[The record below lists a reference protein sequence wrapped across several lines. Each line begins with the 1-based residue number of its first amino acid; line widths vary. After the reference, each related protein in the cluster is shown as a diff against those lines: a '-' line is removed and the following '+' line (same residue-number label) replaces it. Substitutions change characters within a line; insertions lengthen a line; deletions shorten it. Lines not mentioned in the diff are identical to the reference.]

1 MESLKYLWRFIDGHK
16 TNTASF
22 LATVYFIGGEY
33 GIWVPNENIVEVLAM
48 LFSLGLLHKGAK
60 YVKRTA

>member
-1 MESLKYLWRFIDGHK
+1 MESLKYLWRFVDGHK
-16 TNTASF
+16 TNAASF
-22 LATVYFIGGEY
+22 LATVYFLGGEY
-33 GIWVPNENIVEVLAM
+33 QLWVTDPQIVEVLGM